1 MAFMAFIKPNK
12 INFFLE
18 GESPTLMKK
27 RKKKNEKINY
37 RRRNKRTKS
46 VTFYCCLYK

>member
-27 RKKKNEKINY
+27 RKKKKM
-37 RRRNKRTKS
+37 KRLITGEETKEQS
-46 VTFYCCLYK
+46 Q

>member
-27 RKKKNEKINY
+27 RKKKM
-37 RRRNKRTKS
+37 KRLITGEETKE
-46 VTFYCCLYK
+46 